1 MPHGLLKEFKSN
13 LAGIVAAALGRL
25 ESYAI
30 VYATRKVNEI
40 INQLRDK
47 CPPPQV
53 VNQLSKQ
60 VNNIRKVLNKVDN
73 RIDKFAQI
81 PRKLDKPIKAG
92 KVAVQILSHLPVP
105 SAIGTPPGPAGGLI
119 IAVKTGK
126 IQTLSSLLVWTRKMV
141 EVLEDDQKAIKLLIE
156 DSNTIFD
163 PIKERLNT
171 IDKLLQRCAENPD
184 LSAEDRDKILEGLN
198 VPRRSNIQPTSYTGQ
213 NGRVYNIE
221 VIQDVDSPAIAP
233 RRIAIAK
240 DFRGIVV
247 LRGEPSFAS
256 DPEVLIDELKLR
268 IDNQL
273 P

>member
-1 MPHGLLKEFKSN
+1 M
-13 LAGIVAAALGRL
+13 
-25 ESYAI
+25 
-30 VYATRKVNEI
+30 
-40 INQLRDK
+40 
-47 CPPPQV
+47 
-53 VNQLSKQ
+53 
-60 VNNIRKVLNKVDN
+60 
-73 RIDKFAQI
+73 
-81 PRKLDKPIKAG
+81 
-92 KVAVQILSHLPVP
+92 
-105 SAIGTPPGPAGGLI
+105 
-119 IAVKTGK
+119 
-126 IQTLSSLLVWTRKMV
+126 
-141 EVLEDDQKAIKLLIE
+141 
-156 DSNTIFD
+156 
-163 PIKERLNT
+163 NT
-171 IDKLLQRCAENPD
+171 IDRLLQRCAENPD